1 MILCDIGNTYIHFC
15 DTYKIWKNL
24 PDEINKKELSS
35 DVYYISVNSIN
46 EKKLLKAHK
55 NSYNIASIVN
65 LDTPYVGLGIDRK
78 AACLGVENGV
88 IIDAGSAITVD
99 VMDAGNHLGG
109 IILPGLAAY
118 TQAYRSISP
127 ALEKRIN
134 FGMDFDEL
142 PLNTQS
148 AISYGA
154 IKSVVLTI
162 KEIVGDKK
170 AYFTG
175 GDGKFLAK
183 FFEKAIYSEMLVF
196 NGMQI
201 SIDKALKKHKE
212 QK

>member
-1 MILCDIGNTYIHFC
+1 MILCDIGNTYIHFS

-24 PDEINKKELSS
+24 PDKIDKKQLTS
-35 DVYYISVNSIN
+35 DIYYISVNPLN

-55 NSYNIASIVN
+55 NSYNIASIIK

-78 AACLGVENGV
+78 AACLGIENGV
-88 IIDAGSAITVD
+88 IVDAGSAITID
-99 VMDAGNHLGG
+99 VMNAGNHVGG
-109 IILPGLAAY
+109 IILPGLVAY
-118 TQAYRSISP
+118 TNAYKSISP

-134 FGMDFDEL
+134 FGMDFNEL

-148 AISYGA
+148 AISYGV
-154 IKSVVLTI
+154 IKSIILTI
-162 KEIVGDKK
+162 RNIVGEKK

-183 FFEKAIYSEMLVF
+183 FFEKSVYNEMLVF

-201 SIDKALKKHKE
+201 SINNALRKNME
-212 QK
+212 T